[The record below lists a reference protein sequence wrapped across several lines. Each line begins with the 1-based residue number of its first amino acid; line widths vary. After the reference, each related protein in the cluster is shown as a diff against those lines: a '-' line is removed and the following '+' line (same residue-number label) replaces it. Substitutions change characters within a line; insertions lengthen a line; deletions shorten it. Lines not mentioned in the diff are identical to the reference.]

1 MGIINLTVDTR
12 TLVQAF
18 ESAPAKT
25 RQMVQKQVKM
35 AVRDIR
41 EEARDNHR
49 FISRSGATEKSIES
63 EASGNKGRVYLGSAV
78 AVYQHEGTKAH
89 LIASRNKK
97 VLRFAKDKHFA
108 FAKRVQHPGIKQ
120 DQYLYRAADKLTPA
134 IVSRFSA
141 ALDNLLG
148 G

>member
-12 TLVQAF
+12 ALVRAF

-49 FISRSGATEKSIES
+49 FISRGGATEKSIES

-89 LIASRNKK
+89 LIVPRNKK
-97 VLRFAKDKHFA
+97 VLRFAGDKHFV
-108 FAKRVQHPGIKQ
+108 FTKRVQHPGIKQ
-120 DQYLYRAADKLTPA
+120 DQYLYRAAEKLTPA